1 MQNINTYYSSSYVAI
16 TSSYAAINAIVAETR
31 LCSRNEGG
39 SDWFEN
45 HDDELIRQWFEF
57 RIVHRNG
64 VYAPSGE
71 FIGECHEL
79 TKWSQSPIEEQINQ
93 LDSSLWLIEIYS
105 FPKGGAVKVPDYVAV
120 LGKPRQLYAVAF
132 PLSTGR
138 MLQGVVSTDGFWE
151 VGRTGQ
157 GVVNLP
163 LEKTRVHKQPTRE
176 QSAEMQSIAFHK
188 LNNAGGSWNYY
199 TAGETIEVEP
209 VEGQLGT
216 YYKYPTF
223 SNRFG
228 VGSAIVIRWELD
240 IDPRSAEA
248 LLQSQMEELKYL

>member
-1 MQNINTYYSSSYVAI
+1 MQNINTF
-16 TSSYAAINAIVAETR
+16 SSYAAINAIVAEIR
-31 LCSRNEGG
+31 LCSRDYGG

-45 HDDELIRQWFEF
+45 HDDDYVRHWFEF

-64 VYAPSGE
+64 AYTPSRE

-79 TKWSQSPIEEQINQ
+79 TNWSETPIEEQINQ

-105 FPKGGAVKVPDYVAV
+105 LRWTGGKLHDYVAV

-132 PLSTGR
+132 PLSTGHI
-138 MLQGVVSTDGFWE
+138 LHGVVSTDGFWE

-157 GVVNLP
+157 GVVNVP
-163 LEKTRVHKQPTRE
+163 LKKERLSKQPTRE

-188 LNNAGGSWNYY
+188 LNNAGESWIYY
-199 TAGETIEVEP
+199 HGETIAVEP

-216 YYKYPTF
+216 YYKYPRF

-228 VGSAIVIRWELD
+228 VGSPIVIAWELD
-240 IDPRSAEA
+240 IDPDSAEL
-248 LLQSQMEELKYL
+248 LLQSQMDYLKYL